1 MADIKSAKAAH
12 GKATGTVN
20 PADGEKKAPE
30 EKKDLQSAVNEELQT
45 VRIKRMIRASYGA
58 YDKGEVVRIGS
69 KIASAL
75 LKDGRA
81 EKA

>member
-1 MADIKSAKAAH
+1 MAEKKAAH
-12 GKATGTVN
+12 GKTSETVN
-20 PADGEKKAPE
+20 VADGEKKAPE
-30 EKKDLQSAVNEELQT
+30 VKKDLQAAGKEDLQT

-58 YDKGEVVRIGS
+58 YDKGEVVRIDPR
-69 KIASAL
+69 IASVL